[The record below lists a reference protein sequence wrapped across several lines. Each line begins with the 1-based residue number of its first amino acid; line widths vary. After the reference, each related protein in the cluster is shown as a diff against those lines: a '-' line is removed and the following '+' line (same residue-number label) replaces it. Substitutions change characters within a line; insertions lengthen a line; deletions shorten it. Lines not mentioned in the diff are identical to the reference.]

1 MPASS
6 CYLDNSA
13 TTRPFDE
20 VIAAVAHSMADGW
33 HNPSAAYP
41 LGLTVEDEISRAR
54 ALIGKALGGGRL
66 VFTSGGT
73 EADNLAIFGAATSK
87 RSRFVTSAVE
97 HPAVLAAFEELRAR
111 GQDVIV
117 LPVDG
122 SGLVPM
128 EALADAVNE
137 NTALVSVMHVNNE
150 TGAIHDIERF
160 AAVIRSQSPGAVFHS
175 DGVQAFLKVPA
186 QPAKWG
192 VGLYSVSA
200 HKVHGPKGVGALL
213 IGDAVRLQPH
223 LHGGGQEQGMRSGT
237 ENTHGILGFAKAVE
251 VYSQGLEQRR
261 AAMMQCKLALAEGLL
276 AIDGAAVNGP
286 APEDGAPHILNVS
299 FEGVTGE
306 VLLRA
311 LAEQGVFVSTGS
323 ACGARQRKPST
334 TLKAMGLS
342 DARVGSAIRFSLS
355 TMNTMED
362 IARAA
367 EAVSAQVKR
376 LRLFKRR

>member
-1 MPASS
+1 MPAIS

-13 TTRPFDE
+13 TTKPFDE
-20 VIAAVAHSMADGW
+20 VIVEMARSMAEGW

-41 LGLTVEDEISRAR
+41 LGVAVEDTINRAR
-54 ALIGKALGGGRL
+54 MLVTKALGGGKL

-73 EADNLAIFGAATSK
+73 EADNLAIFGAATAK

-97 HPAVLAAFEELRAR
+97 HPAVLAAFEELKAR
-111 GQDVIV
+111 GQDVVV

-122 SGLVPM
+122 SGLVPLD
-128 EALADAVNE
+128 ALVDAVDWD
-137 NTALVSVMHVNNE
+137 TALVSVMHVNNE
-150 TGAIHDIERF
+150 TGAIQDIAALA
-160 AAVIRSQSPGAVFHS
+160 AAVRAKSPGAVFHS

-186 QPAKWG
+186 ELAKWG

-200 HKVHGPKGVGALL
+200 HKVHGPKGVGALWV
-213 IGDAVRLQPH
+213 GDGVKLKPH
-223 LHGGGQEQGMRSGT
+223 AYGGGQEQGLRSGT
-237 ENTHGILGFAKAVE
+237 ENVPGILGFAKAVE

-261 AAMMQCKLALAEGLL
+261 AAMMELKLMLADGLQ
-276 AIDGAAVNGP
+276 AIDGAIVNGP
-286 APEDGAPHILNVS
+286 APQDGAPHILNVS
-299 FEGVTGE
+299 FEAVTGE

-311 LAEQGVFVSTGS
+311 LAEQGVYVSTGS
-323 ACGARQRKPST
+323 ACGARQRKPSA

-355 TMNTMED
+355 TMNTTDD
-362 IARAA
+362 IAHAI
-367 EAVSAQVKR
+367 EVVTAQVRR